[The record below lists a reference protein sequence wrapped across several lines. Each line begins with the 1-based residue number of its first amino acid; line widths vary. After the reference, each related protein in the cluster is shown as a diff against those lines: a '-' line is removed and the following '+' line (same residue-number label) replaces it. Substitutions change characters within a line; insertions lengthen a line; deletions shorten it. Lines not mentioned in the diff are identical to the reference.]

1 MKQLGILDSAFLNLE
16 QTNTPQHVGG
26 MGIYDPST
34 APDGIVRFK
43 QVISTFERRLGE
55 NPLFRTRLIE
65 VPGGLD
71 RPYWIKDANFDVEF
85 HLRHI
90 ALPFPGDWRQLC
102 IQVARLHS
110 RPLDLSRPLWEAYI
124 IEGLDNIPNLPKG
137 SFAVYTKMHHA
148 LVDGA
153 GGANFMAVLHDLV
166 ANPETPEPVSQ
177 EAVMFDSEPSRRE
190 LLSKASINSV
200 INTAQVLAG
209 TVRGARDMGKYALQI
224 ARKEIPAPDISAPKT
239 SLNNPVGPHRVFD
252 AAEFPLEGFKDIK
265 DAAGVKLNDVALA
278 VIGGALQKY
287 LEAKNE
293 FPDGSLAASLPLNMR
308 TRRGVTD
315 DNNQVGSVFS
325 SLHTDIKDPLARL
338 SAVHESTMEAKEYG
352 EASPMVDVL
361 KIAGAFSPFIA
372 KSVAGFWS
380 RNNLSKHIPVN
391 ISTVISNVAGPN
403 FPLYCAGAKMV
414 DYYGLGVLTP
424 GIGIFHLVFSYS
436 GTVTLSV
443 LADRDIMS
451 NPELYHDC
459 LVTSYEELYA
469 ATAALKISA
478 NSAAEKAAVMA
489 KAKIDS
495 PRRGNAEDATA
506 AKSSKKSKKKPSKKA
521 KGSEK
526 TKAGKKLKTA
536 TDRKTG
542 KKAKTKSV
550 KKIELKSKPK
560 STAGAKKKTRSS
572 AKTGIGKAAAPSPKP
587 KAKAKTPAK
596 AKAKPARKTAQK
608 AAAKPK
614 PASKARTP
622 IKSAV
627 KAKNTRPKVVRR
639 KQASA
644 PKLKA
649 AP

>member
-34 APDGIVRFK
+34 APGGLVRFK

-55 NPLFRTRLIE
+55 NPLFRTRLVE

-90 ALPFPGDWRQLC
+90 ALPYPGDWRQLC

-153 GGANFMAVLHDLV
+153 GGANFMSVLHDLV
-166 ANPETPEPVSQ
+166 ANPDLAEEPDAEPRLVDNQ
-177 EAVMFDSEPSRRE
+177 PSRGE
-190 LLSKASINSV
+190 LLTRASINGV
-200 INTAQVLAG
+200 KNTGQLLVG
-209 TVRGARDMGKYALQI
+209 TAKNTRDMGKYALQI
-224 ARKEIPAPDISAPKT
+224 ARKEIPAPDVSAPKT

-252 AAEFPLEGFKDIK
+252 AAEFPLGGFKDIK
-265 DAAGVKLNDVALA
+265 DYAGVKLNDVALA
-278 VIGGALQKY
+278 VIGGALTRY
-287 LEAKNE
+287 LEANNE
-293 FPDGSLAASLPLNMR
+293 FPEGSLAASLPLNMR

-315 DNNQVGSVFS
+315 DNNQVGSVFA
-325 SLHTDIKDPLARL
+325 SLHSDIKDPIARL
-338 SAVHESTMEAKEYG
+338 SAVHESTLEAKEYG

-361 KIAGAFSPFIA
+361 KLAGVFSPFIA

-380 RNNLSKHIPVN
+380 RNNPSKHIPVN
-391 ISTVISNVAGPN
+391 ISTVISNVAGPD
-403 FPLYCAGAKMV
+403 FPLYCAGARMV

-436 GTVTLSV
+436 GKVTLSV
-443 LADRDIMS
+443 LADREIMPD
-451 NPELYHDC
+451 PELYHDC
-459 LVTSYEELYA
+459 LVASYEELYA
-469 ATAALKISA
+469 AVSALKSPA
-478 NSAAEKAAVMA
+478 NASKAEVKA
-489 KAKIDS
+489 KAKIQ
-495 PRRGNAEDATA
+495 
-506 AKSSKKSKKKPSKKA
+506 
-521 KGSEK
+521 
-526 TKAGKKLKTA
+526 
-536 TDRKTG
+536 
-542 KKAKTKSV
+542 
-550 KKIELKSKPK
+550 
-560 STAGAKKKTRSS
+560 
-572 AKTGIGKAAAPSPKP
+572 SPKRS
-587 KAKAKTPAK
+587 KQTASKPAK
-596 AKAKPARKTAQK
+596 AKKAKPVKK

-614 PASKARTP
+614 AKKAAAEQAKPKTKAKTASKSKP
-622 IKSAV
+622 AV
-627 KAKNTRPKVVRR
+627 KAKAKSKTKAAAKPVAKTKAARPKVVRR
-639 KQASA
+639 KQVSA

-649 AP
+649 TAK